1 MEDESPGS
9 KSLRPQTSSCAM
21 SRSRAMKGGAEK
33 RNEMEDELKIR
44 DMEAADV
51 EASSVI
57 EREAFSMPWS
67 AADFLE
73 MVEADYASY
82 YVAEL
87 NGEIVGCC
95 GIRRLAD
102 EGEITNV
109 AVKAG
114 YRKKGIAFSMMRY
127 MLENAEKSGIG
138 DCTLEVRVSNYPA
151 IKLYEKLG
159 FKGEGVR
166 PKFYERPA
174 EDALIMWKR

>member
-1 MEDESPGS
+1 M
-9 KSLRPQTSSCAM
+9 
-21 SRSRAMKGGAEK
+21 
-33 RNEMEDELKIR
+33 
-44 DMEAADV
+44 

-114 YRKKGIAFSMMRY
+114 YRKRGIAFSMMRY
-127 MLENAEKSGIG
+127 MLENAEKNGIG
-138 DCTLEVRVSNYPA
+138 DCTLEVRVSM
-151 IKLYEKLG
+151 KSLVL
-159 FKGEGVR
+159 KGRGSDQSFMKDPWR
-166 PKFYERPA
+166 TP
-174 EDALIMWKR
+174 

>member
-1 MEDESPGS
+1 MAGENM
-9 KSLRPQTSSCAM
+9 LR
-21 SRSRAMKGGAEK
+21 
-33 RNEMEDELKIR
+33 IR

-51 EASSVI
+51 EAASII
-57 EREAFSMPWS
+57 EREVFSMPWS

-87 NGEIVGCC
+87 DGEIVGCC

-109 AVKAG
+109 AVRAEH
-114 YRKKGIAFSMMRY
+114 RKKGIAFQMMRH
-127 MLENAEKSGIG
+127 MLEKAEKNGIG

-159 FKGEGVR
+159 FQGEGVR
-166 PKFYERPA
+166 PEFYERPV